1 MTPLVLPD
9 GRSLDLLVTGPDDGD
24 LLVFVHGTPGCA
36 EVPSG
41 IAAAAAAR
49 GLRCAAWSRPGYGAS
64 TRQPGRVV
72 ADIAADAAA
81 VLDHL
86 GVRTA
91 YAAGWSGGGPHV
103 LALGALVPER
113 IRAIGCIAGV
123 APYVESQGS
132 LDFLA
137 GMGEDNVVE
146 FGAAIEGEA
155 QVRAFLEPMLPMFQA
170 IQADEIVEG
179 MASLLPDI
187 DREFCT
193 GELGE
198 ELAAS
203 FREAVRVGLDGWV
216 DDDLAFV
223 APWGYDLDAIAVP
236 VSLWQG
242 SADLMVPFAHG
253 QWLAAALPQARAH
266 LIDGEGHLS
275 IGVGLAQ
282 QIVDELLDAG

>member
-36 EVPSG
+36 EVPSA

-49 GLRCAAWSRPGYGAS
+49 GLRCASWSRPGYGGS
-64 TRQPGRVV
+64 TRRPGRVV

-86 GVRTA
+86 GVSTA

-103 LALGALVPER
+103 LSLGALIPER
-113 IRAIGCIAGV
+113 IRAIASIAGV
-123 APYVESQGS
+123 GPYVESQGS

-137 GMGEDNVVE
+137 GMGEDNILE
-146 FGAAIEGEA
+146 FGAALEGEA
-155 QVRAFLEPMLPMFQA
+155 ALRAFLEPLLPVFQV
-170 IQADEIVEG
+170 IEADQIIEG
-179 MASLLPDI
+179 MSSLLPEV
-187 DREFCT
+187 DRAYCT

-203 FREAVRVGLDGWV
+203 FREALRVGADGWV

-223 APWGYDLDAIAVP
+223 SPWGYDLDAIAVP

-253 QWLAAALPQARAH
+253 RWLAAALPQARVH
-266 LIDGEGHLS
+266 LVEGEGHLS
-275 IGVGLAQ
+275 IGVGHAQ
-282 QIVDELLDAG
+282 QIVDELVDLG